1 MQERPYV
8 TWKLK
13 SIYYLAIYKK
23 VCQLLFYTKVWF

>member
-13 SIYYLAIYKK
+13 SIYYQAIYKK
-23 VCQLLFYTKVWF
+23 SLPTPTLY